1 LAEAGSYTYRIQGNQ
16 WRSIII
22 PVKIGIL
29 LPIMGSSQS
38 GELEVEAKAL
48 IDTGAT
54 GSCVSDSLAK
64 EMGIPSFAKESVYSV
79 HGIKMVPIYCINF
92 FLPNGSIFKQHK
104 VYEFHK
110 VYDFDFIIGMNIL
123 RQGDMAITT
132 ASNET
137 VFSFRIPSGD
147 NHIDFMSDYT
157 AHGRHDNG

>member
-1 LAEAGSYTYRIQGNQ
+1 LVELHAYTWRIRGNQ
-16 WRSIII
+16 WQSIII
-22 PVKIGIL
+22 PVKIGLL
-29 LPIMGSSQS
+29 LPIIGDPQS

-54 GSCVSDSLAK
+54 GSCISDV
-64 EMGIPSFAKESVYSV
+64 FAQKMHLSILTKKKVYSV
-79 HGIKMVPIYCINF
+79 HGIKSVPVYCINLL
-92 FLPNGSIFKQHK
+92 LPNGSVFKQLK
-104 VYEFHK
+104 TSEFHK

-132 ASNET
+132 ANNET

-157 AHGRHDNG
+157 AYGRN